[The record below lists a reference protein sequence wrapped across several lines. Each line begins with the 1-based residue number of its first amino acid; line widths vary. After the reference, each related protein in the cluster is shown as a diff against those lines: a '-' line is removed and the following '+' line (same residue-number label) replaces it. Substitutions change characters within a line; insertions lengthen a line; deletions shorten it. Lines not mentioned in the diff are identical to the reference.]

1 MSLKILLKYDNC
13 FVKILNVYSQQLN
26 LVRMRYLSARSK
38 SHVTALKKLML
49 GLIPNDLGFSK
60 YFKRILFRLE
70 NHLGGMLKMV
80 IYQTCSNV
88 GRKDNFQSV
97 VEMNFIQ
104 IEGLLSDNCQ
114 NPEAISPVC
123 HSYPT
128 ATLLFE

>member
-104 IEGLLSDNCQ
+104 IEGLLSDNCDKL
-114 NPEAISPVC
+114 EI
-123 HSYPT
+123 
-128 ATLLFE
+128 